1 MLTFVMGWVACL
13 SAKVSLQSSSLL
25 MMEQPQQR
33 EQKRQRRVRY
43 SGAFPKK
50 FEERHKEHDGDD
62 TTIARVLL
70 KGGTPAGSHVPI
82 MPIECLLH
90 LGLLPKTNSMTLM
103 DDPGDSAVSID
114 DFDYARDGP
123 LMVVDCTLGY
133 GGHSRLIL
141 DALSEWVDDN
151 SNVVTS
157 TSMHT
162 KSAILAS
169 FDRDGIELVKAEARL
184 KSRWAQEFDING
196 NMRLECIW
204 SSFANIRDELSHRS
218 LPRVHALLADLGCSS
233 MQVDDPRRGFT
244 WKAEGPLDMRMDDS
258 AMITAADLL
267 ANSTVPTLTSVLR
280 ENSDFDKADARRLA
294 MAILT
299 NPRPTTT
306 LELDVRVRGVT
317 PPLLPE
323 TDGGKGTKSR
333 EVQKDK
339 EPLNS
344 RVARVMQ
351 ALRIEVNSE
360 FDQLDKL
367 LKTLPSVLAPGGR
380 AGTFYHEVI
389 YNCSVDDRNTTKLS
403 FQYS

>member
-25 MMEQPQQR
+25 MMEQPQQQ
-33 EQKRQRRVRY
+33 EQKRVRRVRY
-43 SGAFPKK
+43 SGSFPKK

-62 TTIARVLL
+62 VTISRVLL

-82 MPIECLLH
+82 MPMECLMH
-90 LGLLPKTNSMTLM
+90 LGLLPTTSGTAQEIQLM
-103 DDPGDSAVSID
+103 DDSDSAISID
-114 DFDYARDGP
+114 DFDYAREGP
-123 LMVVDCTLGY
+123 LTVVDCTLGY
-133 GGHSRLIL
+133 GGHSCLIL

-151 SNVVTS
+151 NNVVASTTS
-157 TSMHT
+157 RT
-162 KSAILAS
+162 KCAILAS

-184 KSRWAQEFDING
+184 KSRWAQGFDVNG
-196 NMRLECIW
+196 RLRLECIW
-204 SSFANIRDELSHRS
+204 SSFSNIRNELSHRS

-244 WKAEGPLDMRMDDS
+244 WKADGPLDMRMDDS
-258 AMITAADLL
+258 ATMTAADVLV
-267 ANSTVPTLTSVLR
+267 NSSVPNLTAVLR

-317 PPLLPE
+317 PPLPE
-323 TDGGKGTKSR
+323 MDDVQGMKSR

-339 EPLNS
+339 ELLNS

-360 FDQLDKL
+360 FDHLDKL
-367 LKTLPSVLAPGGR
+367 LGTLPSVLAPGGR
-380 AGTFYHEVI
+380 AGTFLMRR
-389 YNCSVDDRNTTKLS
+389 YNC
-403 FQYS
+403 

>member
-1 MLTFVMGWVACL
+1 MLTFVMGWAAACL
-13 SAKVSLQSSSLL
+13 STDVSVQSSSLL
-25 MMEQPQQR
+25 MMEQPPQQQ

-43 SGAFPKK
+43 SGSFPKS
-50 FEERHKEHDGDD
+50 FEERHKERNGDD
-62 TTIARVLL
+62 ATIARVLQ

-82 MPIECLLH
+82 MPMECLMH
-90 LGLLPKTNSMTLM
+90 LGLLPTTRSDTAQAIQQLM
-103 DDPGDSAVSID
+103 DDSNSAISID
-114 DFDYARDGP
+114 DFDYARNGP

-151 SNVVTS
+151 SNVVTTS
-157 TSMHT
+157 TSNHT

-184 KSRWAQEFDING
+184 KSRWAGQGVDVNG
-196 NMRLECIW
+196 RLRLECIW

-258 AMITAADLL
+258 AMMTAADLL

-323 TDGGKGTKSR
+323 TDGGKGIKSR
-333 EVQKDK
+333 DLQKDK
-339 EPLNS
+339 ELLNS

-367 LKTLPSVLAPGGR
+367 LETLPLVLAPGGR
-380 AGTFYHEVI
+380 AGTFH
-389 YNCSVDDRNTTKLS
+389 S
-403 FQYS
+403 

>member
-1 MLTFVMGWVACL
+1 
-13 SAKVSLQSSSLL
+13 
-25 MMEQPQQR
+25 MMEQPPQQQ
-33 EQKRQRRVRY
+33 EQKRQRRIRY
-43 SGAFPKK
+43 SGSFPKK
-50 FEERHKEHDGDD
+50 YEERHKEHNGDD
-62 TTIARVLL
+62 ATIARVLL

-82 MPIECLLH
+82 MPMECLMH
-90 LGLLPKTNSMTLM
+90 LGLLPTTQAIQQLM
-103 DDPGDSAVSID
+103 DDSDSAISID

-151 SNVVTS
+151 SNVVTTC
-157 TSMHT
+157 TSNHT

-169 FDRDGIELVKAEARL
+169 FDRDGIELVKAKTRL
-184 KSRWAQEFDING
+184 KSRWVAQGADVNDRL
-196 NMRLECIW
+196 RLECIW

-258 AMITAADLL
+258 AMMTAADLL

-280 ENSDFDKADARRLA
+280 ENSDFDKADARQLA
-294 MAILT
+294 I
-299 NPRPTTT
+299 PRPTTT
-306 LELDVRVRGVT
+306 LDLDVRVRGVT

-323 TDGGKGTKSR
+323 TDGGKGIKSR
-333 EVQKDK
+333 DLQKDK
-339 EPLNS
+339 ELLNS

-380 AGTFYHEVI
+380 AGTFHSGGYMI
-389 YNCSVDDRNTTKLS
+389 IFCRRQK
-403 FQYS
+403 YS